1 MSKSAKAI
9 VILDLIIVIYKK
21 GREIEDG
28 RIIIGID
35 YREIFKMLIGEIKI
49 PNQ

>member
-1 MSKSAKAI
+1 MLKVTKAT
-9 VILDLIIVIYKK
+9 VILDLIAVINEK

-35 YREIFKMLIGEIKI
+35 CREIYKILIGEIKTA
-49 PNQ
+49 N